1 MPRLVRLSPWW
12 PLALVYGA
20 TLLIELAL
28 AERKYGLIGGGF
40 GASHVIDRP
49 AEIGLFVAALG
60 LAHAVLIGLLYLL
73 FRALHR
79 KRPDSPLLPFNFA
92 FFTLAAWVALLTAKY
107 EVLSYFSDAIG
118 FQLIRNLGG
127 GSLFDALLFVM
138 DEAGL
143 LAMAGLGAAAAWWL
157 LRRLVKRFGPAGVR
171 PAPLR
176 WKHLLLLALP
186 LPIALFAAA
195 RDPDPRYALSRFTA
209 PYAATAGLETAS
221 DFDRD
226 GYGWFGARIDRQPFD
241 SARHPLALDV
251 PGNGFDE
258 DGYGGDLRF
267 SAPPASPAPRLAARP
282 KHLVLIVL
290 ESARADAIGRRFAGR
305 EVTPNLNALARSGSL
320 VPEAYSHVGFTTSSL
335 KSLFSG
341 RLDPAAGGPSLFR
354 DLKANGYRIGIFSGQ
369 PESFGDIS
377 EVVGMKKNA
386 DVFVDAEILKEER
399 AFSFAAKGSLLI
411 DGRILLRELDRNFGK
426 PADWTKPSFLYIN
439 LQEAHFPYSHP
450 STMQLLPGQPI
461 ARSDIRIENRAALER
476 TYWNALAYDDWLIGQ
491 VIARLKK
498 LGIWENTLLAVTAD
512 HGESLFDDGFLGHGH
527 MINAQQTRIPFILSA
542 PGIAAA
548 GPVGLDDYR
557 SIILSALGAPSAQ
570 RPDGP
575 VFQHIGPLDAPT
587 AIGMVAKG
595 GIFTVM
601 MLENEQISFSDSGRS
616 ARYAD
621 LTPGSPERARADALL
636 QLWARERWAAHLARR

>member
-1 MPRLVRLSPWW
+1 MSRLARLKPWW
-12 PLALVYGA
+12 PLAFVYGA
-20 TLLIELAL
+20 TLVIELAL
-28 AERKYGLIGGGF
+28 AERKYGLFGGGF

-49 AEIGLFVAALG
+49 GEIVLFLAGLG
-60 LAHAVLIGLLYLL
+60 LSHALLIGLLYLL

-79 KRPDSPLLPFNFA
+79 KPPDSPLLPFNFA
-92 FFTLAAWVALLTAKY
+92 FFTLAAWVALITAKY

-143 LAMAGLGAAAAWWL
+143 LAMAGIGAAIAWWL
-157 LRRLVKRFGPAGVR
+157 LRRLVKRLAPPSVR
-171 PAPLR
+171 SAPLR
-176 WKHLLLLALP
+176 WKHLLLIALP
-186 LPIALFAAA
+186 LPFALFAAA

-209 PYAATAGLETAS
+209 PYAASAPLEEAS

-251 PGNGFDE
+251 PGNGIDE

-267 SAPPASPAPRLAARP
+267 TPPPTSAAPRLPAKP
-282 KHLVLIVL
+282 KHLVLVVL
-290 ESARADAIGRRFAGR
+290 ESGRADAIGRRFAGR
-305 EVTPNLNALARSGSL
+305 EVTPNLNALARSGSV

-341 RLDPAAGGPSLFR
+341 SLDPGAGGSSLFR
-354 DLKANGYRIGIFSGQ
+354 DLKSNGYRIGVFSGQ

-377 EVVGMKKNA
+377 EVVGMKRNA
-386 DVFVDAEILKEER
+386 DVFVDAETLKEER

-411 DGRILLRELDRNFGK
+411 DGRILLREIDRNFGK
-426 PADWTKPSFLYIN
+426 PADWAKPSFLYVN
-439 LQEAHFPYSHP
+439 FQEAHFPYSHP
-450 STMQLLPGQPI
+450 STLQILPGQPI
-461 ARSDIRIENRAALER
+461 ARGDISIENRAALER
-476 TYWNALAYDDWLIGQ
+476 TYWNALAYDDWLVGQ

-498 LGIWENTLLAVTAD
+498 LGIWADTLLAVTAD

-527 MINAQQTRIPFILSA
+527 MINAQQTRIPFILNA
-542 PGIAAA
+542 PGIAA
-548 GPVGLDDYR
+548 GSPVGLDDYR
-557 SIILSALGAPSAQ
+557 SILLNALGAQVPR

-587 AIGMVAKG
+587 AIGMVGKG

-601 MLENEQISFSDSGRS
+601 MLESEQVSFSDSGRS
-616 ARYAD
+616 ARYSD
-621 LTPGSPERARADALL
+621 LSPGSPERERADILL
-636 QLWARERWAAHLARR
+636 DRWARERWIAHLARQ